1 MKHLWI
7 IRHAKSSWADPGQ
20 RDFERDLNKRGER
33 NGLAMQAHLATL
45 TNGPGW
51 LWCSSAQRARRTA
64 AFVQAGFN
72 IADDYCQTLDE
83 LYHADAYQLLDVLQ
97 QTPAEIESVAVVA
110 HNPGLTDLVN
120 SLGKDPVTNNL
131 PTFGVAHFH
140 WDCPVDG
147 DFASLT
153 FGSLR
158 LAHLYTPKTIDPTPG
173 G

>member
-20 RDFERDLNKRGER
+20 RDFDRDLNKRGER
-33 NGLAMQAHLATL
+33 DGLAMQAHLATQD
-45 TNGPGW
+45 NAPQW

-64 AFVQAGFN
+64 AFVQAGFKIPQDN
-72 IADDYCQTLDE
+72 CQTLAE

-97 QTPAEIESVAVVA
+97 RTPAEFHSVAIVA

-120 SLGKDPVTNNL
+120 SLGEAPVTTNL
-131 PTFGVAHFH
+131 PTFGIAHFT
-140 WDCPVDG
+140 WNTPADG
-147 DFASLT
+147 DYSGLAL
-153 FGSLR
+153 GSLH
-158 LAHLYTPKTIDPTPG
+158 LAHQYAPKTIDPAPG